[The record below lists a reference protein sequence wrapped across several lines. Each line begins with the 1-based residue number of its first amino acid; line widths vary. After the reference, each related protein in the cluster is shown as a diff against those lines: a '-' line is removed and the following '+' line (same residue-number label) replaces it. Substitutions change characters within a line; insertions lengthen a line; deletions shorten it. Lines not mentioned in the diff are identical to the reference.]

1 MYVYPAGVQCQD
13 VNECL
18 SGAHDCH
25 SNAFCN
31 NLAGTFDCYCMTGY
45 EGNGTSCTDVDECL
59 MTSSL
64 PNNCSSAASCQNLDG
79 TYSCMC
85 LAGYQG
91 DGVRCLDVNECI
103 TGGHDCHT
111 YADCSNNDGSYN
123 CTCLAGFEGECGIL
137 NHTGTVLYPLRHS
150 ILATYVPLKHA
161 CVCGLN
167 V

>member
-1 MYVYPAGVQCQD
+1 
-13 VNECL
+13 
-18 SGAHDCH
+18 
-25 SNAFCN
+25 
-31 NLAGTFDCYCMTGY
+31 
-45 EGNGTSCTDVDECL
+45 
-59 MTSSL
+59 
-64 PNNCSSAASCQNLDG
+64 
-79 TYSCMC
+79 MC

-137 NHTGTVLYPLRHS
+137 NLTGTVLYPLRHN
-150 ILATYVPLKHA
+150 ILATYMPLEHV

-167 V
+167 VRRPRTQAYLLY